1 MTGSS
6 VGYSISTAIWTNLM
20 VSYMQEELPTTTPAT
35 IRQLYG
41 QIVLLRRYPWGSP
54 VREGG
59 IAAYQRVM
67 GLVFIVSTC
76 IAALALLFSLL
87 MPSKS
92 RCRNNKDGTNRL
104 YGLLSWQTTKCCHQQ
119 RLGRSNR

>member
-1 MTGSS
+1 
-6 VGYSISTAIWTNLM
+6 M
-20 VSYMQEELPTTTPAT
+20 VSYMQEELPSTSPST

-41 QIVLLRRYPWGSP
+41 RIVLLRRYPWGSP

-67 GLVFIVSTC
+67 GLVFIASTC

-87 MPSKS
+87 MPSKFRS
-92 RCRNNKDGTNRL
+92 SVDRDHTDRFYRL
-104 YGLLSWQTTKCCHQQ
+104 LPW
-119 RLGRSNR
+119 